1 MGYVII
7 VWKQKNQK
15 QMTNIEALRAM
26 KDRRGNETIILFHN
40 GDYFEAYEE
49 DAKIV
54 SSHLNIETKIVDEV
68 LTIQIPEKQQESATN
83 SLLDAG
89 YSVCTSEMRDE
100 DGNFI
105 TSINIIED
113 E

>member
-1 MGYVII
+1 M
-7 VWKQKNQK
+7 N
-15 QMTNIEALRAM
+15 AM

-49 DAKIV
+49 DAKTV
-54 SSHLNIETKIVDEV
+54 SSHLNIETKIVDAV
-68 LTIQIPEKQQESATN
+68 LTIQIPEKQQESVTN

-89 YSVCTSEMRDE
+89 YAVCVSEMRD
-100 DGNFI
+100 DNGNFI
-105 TSINIIED
+105 TNINRIED

>member
-1 MGYVII
+1 
-7 VWKQKNQK
+7 
-15 QMTNIEALRAM
+15 M

-49 DAKIV
+49 DAKTV
-54 SSHLNIETKIVDEV
+54 SSQLNIETKIVDTV
-68 LTIQIPEKQQESATN
+68 LTIQIPEKQQESVTN

-89 YSVCTSEMRDE
+89 YSVCTSEMRD
-100 DGNFI
+100 DNGNFI
-105 TSINIIED
+105 TNINIIED